1 MTYYAKQMEN
11 GEIIALHTM
20 DRPFP
25 TVEGFVPITET
36 EYTELIAE
44 WEATHQEPEPPEE
57 PEYTTYEELA
67 SVIREGVNS
76 IDE

>member
-1 MTYYAKQMEN
+1 MKYYAKQMEN

-25 TVEGFVPITET
+25 TVEGFVSITET

-57 PEYTTYEELA
+57 PEYITYEELA

>member
-1 MTYYAKQMEN
+1 MKYYAKQIEN

-36 EYTELIAE
+36 EYTELIAG
-44 WEATHQEPEPPEE
+44 WEATPRTRTSGRTGI
-57 PEYTTYEELA
+57 YNVRRTC
-67 SVIREGVNS
+67 IRNTGRGEQH
-76 IDE
+76 

>member
-1 MTYYAKQMEN
+1 MTYYAKQVEN
-11 GEIIALHTM
+11 GAVVALHTM
-20 DRPFP
+20 DRPFTASDVFIP
-25 TVEGFVPITET
+25 VTED
-36 EYTELIAE
+36 EYTALLAA
-44 WEATHQEPEPPEE
+44 WEVASPQPEPPEE